1 MSNYYKGNDLD
12 DARQVIEKIYLGK
25 MHELK
30 NEKRI
35 GFPYKV
41 YRINK

>member
-12 DARQVIEKIYLGK
+12 TARDVVEKIYLGK
-25 MHELK
+25 CELK
-30 NEKRI
+30 NEERI
-35 GFPYKV
+35 GYPYKV